1 MFVNEMFAA
10 LELIPV
16 ERAAKFNV
24 SSGVGQEFL
33 VLDVP
38 IFVIHSLRFRQFL
51 KHTE

>member
-24 SSGVGQEFL
+24 MSGVGQEFL

-38 IFVIHSLRFRQFL
+38 IVVIHSLSLRQLL